1 MKTRLVTWAGLLLS
15 AALIGYLLYRFD
27 FGAALAAVALADKS
41 WLLIASV
48 VYVSL
53 FALRGYRWTVL
64 LEPLKRVPIKETTE
78 VFMIGVMAN
87 NVLPAR
93 LGDVARA
100 FFLAKKEKIPAS
112 ATFSNVLLERIFDGL
127 AVVGLLNFVLWYA
140 PPKDLWVHTV
150 GWVMAAVF
158 VGAVVFCTVI
168 AFWEAQFLALAH
180 RVAARLPAKATALV
194 HLFEKLAKGLHTLK
208 SPRRTVQVAILSL
221 LIWMLEAAVYALVQR
236 AFGLEIPYLGM
247 VLVMSILTL
256 GLTAP
261 SAPGFVGV
269 FEGLIIASVAL
280 YGVKEPLA
288 PAFAI
293 TLHAIHYLPG
303 TVIGAFLA
311 WRSGLK
317 IRELQAAASAP
328 VADDSEVE
336 PSVRVL

>member
-27 FGAALAAVALADKS
+27 LGAALAAVRMADKS
-41 WLLIASV
+41 WLVIATLL
-48 VYVSL
+48 YVSL
-53 FALRGYRWTVL
+53 FVLRGYRWTVL
-64 LEPLKRVPIKETTE
+64 LEPLKAVPVAETTK

-100 FFLAKKEKIPAS
+100 FFLARKERIPAS

-158 VGAVVFCTVI
+158 VGAVVFCTLI

-180 RVAARLPAKATALV
+180 RIAARLPQKATALV

-208 SPRRTVQVAILSL
+208 SPRRTIQVGVLSL
-221 LIWMLEAAVYALVQR
+221 VIWMLEAAVYALVQR
-236 AFGLEIPYLGM
+236 AFGLAGAERFVGGLGR
-247 VLVMSILTL
+247 LTRFGFMDMDKGVQL
-256 GLTAP
+256 GLQRGHPRQAGVHQIDRRKLA
-261 SAPGFVGV
+261 SRQPGGQGV
-269 FEGLIIASVAL
+269 DRQCG
-280 YGVKEPLA
+280 
-288 PAFAI
+288 
-293 TLHAIHYLPG
+293 
-303 TVIGAFLA
+303 
-311 WRSGLK
+311 
-317 IRELQAAASAP
+317 
-328 VADDSEVE
+328 
-336 PSVRVL
+336 

>member
-15 AALIGYLLYRFD
+15 AALLGYLLYRFD
-27 FGAALAAVALADKS
+27 FGAALKAVQLADKS
-41 WLLIASV
+41 WLLLGTL

-64 LEPLKRVPIKETTE
+64 LEPLKRVPVKETTA
-78 VFMIGVMAN
+78 VFMVGVMAN

-100 FFLAKKEKIPAS
+100 FFLAKQEQIPKT
-112 ATFSNVLLERIFDGL
+112 ATFTNVLLERIFDGL
-127 AVVGLLNFVLWYA
+127 AVVGLLNFVLLYA

-150 GWVMAAVF
+150 GWVMGAVF
-158 VGAVVFCTVI
+158 VGAVVFCTAI
-168 AFWEAQFLALAH
+168 AFWEAQFLALVQRVVAH
-180 RVAARLPAKATALV
+180 LPKKAEALV
-194 HLFEKLAKGLHTLK
+194 HLVAKLAQGLHTLK
-208 SPRRTVQVAILSL
+208 SPRRTLQVGVLSL
-221 LIWMLEAAVYALVQR
+221 VIWMLEAAVYALVQR
-236 AFGLEIPYLGM
+236 AFGLQIPYVGM
-247 VLVMSILTL
+247 LLVMSILTL

-280 YGVKEPLA
+280 YGVGEPLG

-303 TVIGAFLA
+303 TIIGAFLA
-311 WRSGLK
+311 WRGGLHL
-317 IRELQAAASAP
+317 RELKSAG
-328 VADDSEVE
+328 AEEATSEVE